1 MKALLKNKIFYVL
14 MSAMLLAI
22 VFYGLSL
29 NTSYKAFAAEIDY
42 VSQNYTNLPTG
53 FDYQD
58 EGVIYKIHCP
68 DVRAQLGIGAEE
80 EYETE
85 DFFTTVSFKAAM
97 GCQIYFVKGV
107 PCNLEDS
114 YYGDYQTTIYADY
127 YDILYYDDTNE
138 NVYIKLKNIAQL
150 SYPEDVCIM
159 SGDQVNPAQY
169 IYISNIEEPVTEVMA
184 EDVFF
189 STDVVAAHGGK
200 GWTEYNIYSI
210 EYTLKLNQRVAH
222 LVNKI
227 DVSFIKGG
235 DKFTLYKSSFVNSDG
250 SGENGYNN
258 FTIMTLG
265 DISDIT
271 ERVKLQAVIT
281 YGDKTIT
288 VESSETDLIT
298 LWTSLVNNNFSGYDY
313 ETYMTD
319 SNKEHIRKIVAS
331 YNAGFYAE
339 IKGSQNYFA
348 DYDKNTDIKLTSLI
362 FKIPMENFNYA
373 NFTWS
378 TSYWQG
384 YVYTISVRIDSNFK
398 LTATA
403 YKMATNED
411 GTVTVGV
418 GDIEYNETVGQTV
431 YDSVDFFAYDNALYL
446 RIKDDS
452 PVTTYFPQ
460 RADRSFSASA
470 TNTSYSSIIMQTNT
484 ATIIYDDYNSEL
496 LAQIE
501 ALNEQLKELQSL
513 LESANALTESQKEQL
528 NVLQS
533 TLDGLEVENSNL
545 EGELA
550 YINEQIDVMREEYQK
565 KIDQLIADNDGKE
578 PTQEKDKEPTEIEE
592 TGLNAKQIIGICAG
606 AVLLILIVILL
617 IPKRRRS

>member
-1 MKALLKNKIFYVL
+1 MKALLKNKIFYIL
-14 MSAMLLAI
+14 LSAMLLSI
-22 VFYGLSL
+22 VFCGFSL

-42 VSQNYTNLPTG
+42 VNQNYSNLPSG

-97 GCQIYFVKGV
+97 GCQIYFVNGI

-114 YYGDYQTTIYADY
+114 YYGDYKTTMYSDY
-127 YDILYYDDTNE
+127 YDILHYDDTNK
-138 NVYIKLKNIAQL
+138 NVYIKLKNISQL

-159 SGDQVNPAQY
+159 SGDKVNPAQY
-169 IYISNIEEPVTEVMA
+169 IYISNIEEPVTEVTS

-189 STDVVAAHGGK
+189 STEVVAAHGGK

-210 EYTLKLNQRVAH
+210 EYTLKLNQKVAH
-222 LVNKI
+222 LVSKI
-227 DVSFIKGG
+227 DVSFVKGG
-235 DKFTLYKSSFVNSDG
+235 ENFTLYKSSFINSDG
-250 SGENGYNN
+250 VGENSYNN

-271 ERVKLQAVIT
+271 ERVKLQAVVM

-288 VESSETDLIT
+288 VESAETDLIT

-313 ETYMTD
+313 ETYMTE
-319 SNKEHIRKIVAS
+319 SNKTHIKKLVAS

-339 IKGSQNYFA
+339 VKGSQNYFA
-348 DYDKNTDIKLTSLI
+348 DYNKNTDIKLTSLI
-362 FKIPMENFNYA
+362 FKIPMDNFNYA
-373 NFTWS
+373 SFSWT

-384 YVYTISVRIDSNFK
+384 YVYTISVRIDSSFR
-398 LTATA
+398 LSATA
-403 YKMATNED
+403 YRMRTNED
-411 GTVTVGV
+411 GTVTVDV
-418 GDIEYNETVGQTV
+418 GDIEYNESVGQTV
-431 YDSVDFFAYDNALYL
+431 YNSVDFFAYDNSLYL

-452 PVTTYFPQ
+452 PVNTYFPQ

-470 TNTSYSSIIMQTNT
+470 TNKSYSSITMQTNT
-484 ATIIYDDYNSEL
+484 ATIIYDDYNNEL
-496 LAQIE
+496 LSQI
-501 ALNEQLKELQSL
+501 ATLNAQLKELQTL
-513 LESANALTESQKEQL
+513 LETANALSESQKEQI

-533 TLDGLEVENSNL
+533 LLDGLEVENSNL
-545 EGELA
+545 ESELA
-550 YINEQIDVMREEYQK
+550 YITEQIDVMREEYQK
-565 KIDQLIADNDGKE
+565 KIDQLIADNEGKE
-578 PTQEKDKEPTEIEE
+578 PNQDKEPTEIEQS
-592 TGLNAKQIIGICAG
+592 GLNAKQIIGICSG
-606 AVLLILIVILL
+606 AVLLVLIVVLL
-617 IPKRRRS
+617 IPKRRRN